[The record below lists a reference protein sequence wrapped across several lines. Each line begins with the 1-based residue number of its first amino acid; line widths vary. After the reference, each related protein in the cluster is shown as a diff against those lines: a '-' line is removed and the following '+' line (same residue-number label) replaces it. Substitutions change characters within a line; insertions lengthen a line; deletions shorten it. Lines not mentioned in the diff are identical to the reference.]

1 MQIRTINLTT
11 EYTFKIGNLNKI
23 EIQQEDIL
31 KGMRPIDKNKKLT
44 MEELEAFNSIG
55 FIMFTPT
62 EKEKLD
68 AKMILW
74 ELSKLR
80 PLVDRIIELGNDL
93 MTIYVKEKPF
103 KLFNKIR
110 GSSSIDYAKM
120 DQLDNQITLN
130 KKEISRVTELPS
142 IDDFIKKYLIE
153 ELTTSSTKY

>member
-1 MQIRTINLTT
+1 
-11 EYTFKIGNLNKI
+11 
-23 EIQQEDIL
+23 
-31 KGMRPIDKNKKLT
+31 